1 MATHSDRAPAAPAG
15 PPHGGTLVE
24 YEEFIEGQLR
34 KTRSHVRSVDVA
46 SALMTLAAGT
56 LGYFFVVALVDHW
69 VVYGGLGFWGR
80 LVFLAVYLAAALTYL
95 AREVLPLVVRRI
107 NPVFA
112 AYTIERSRP
121 SLKNVLVNFLLFRA
135 NPAGINEVVYQAI
148 EEQAAT
154 HLAKVHV
161 EVAVDRTKL
170 IRIGYALAAMLLVCA
185 LYTIFSPKDL
195 LRTVGRV
202 VMPWAEIGAPTRTEI
217 VEIEPGDTQ
226 AFRGQQ
232 VTIKARV
239 QGLAADGKVTVL
251 YTTADGQV
259 VDRPIEMKLPPEG
272 YQHLAVL
279 PAGNASLQQTLSY
292 RIQAGDAVTKSYR
305 VEVVAAP
312 TIVVHGVEYHYPS
325 YTGLLTKRVEHQG
338 DLKAIEG
345 TEVTLEALANQ
356 DIQSAYVDFDCDQKL
371 DLRMQTEGQEAKA
384 TFRLTLQDDRRTPE
398 HDCYHLVFKNE
409 QGQQNPQPV
418 RHQIEVTRDLPPEIQ
433 FVGPKQDELDL
444 PLGAA
449 VNLEIVAN
457 DPDFA
462 LRTVQ
467 LSATSG
473 GQPLLDKRLLDE
485 TRPGQFV
492 KKLRFDPR
500 KLGLKVGDVVEYWAA
515 AEDNKDP
522 RPNRSETARRRIRVV
537 SPTARPPKDQIA
549 QGDRQ
554 RDPQQQDD
562 ADAKPGGD
570 DNPQD
575 NNPRPDE
582 KPPADDPEKADPR
595 DAAAAD
601 ANDNPPPKDN
611 PAEQNPDQGADD
623 KNDQLAGNQGSQRPG
638 GPSDK
643 PNDKS
648 AQPRESNP
656 GVPADGSDDGEAI
669 EKILKHRDEQKKSE
683 QPSADAQRSQRE
695 EQKPGGS
702 KQPSDDQS
710 ADPDNAGAGQ
720 PKPDARQQRPEQKP
734 GGENGKKSDQ
744 RNQPSPSPKTS
755 PEQPDKSQGQQGAKD
770 SQAGDNDKGDSD
782 KSDQGQGDGDK
793 ADEANGQRPGDKG
806 QQGQQGQKG
815 QKGQKG
821 KPSAQGKSSQ
831 AGEGGEEST
840 DPQKTSPPNGKGPG
854 KPTDAR
860 PGDDD
865 AQDEAAPAAKDA
877 PKGRGTPR
885 EKPAG
890 TADPQATDEQSD
902 TQQGQP
908 QPGDQKSAGKPNA
921 KQALPKGKP
930 DGAGEKSD
938 QAEATDGEASDQKPA
953 NDSPADQASKPGQGA
968 QSKGDSSRDSNRKKQ
983 PSSREQSNPDAKGG
997 DGEKEKGSSGAGQ
1010 AGKDRQGSPNSQGKS
1025 QPREKSQPPAPDDKD
1040 AKQDD
1045 AAQSPSNSEHESNTQ
1060 GQEDG
1065 DRSGGGKK
1073 GGGQK
1078 ANKSGTG
1085 GAGQNTAA
1093 DEGAGRSDEPGRGE
1107 DSDRAGGNREAG
1119 KKTGQSGSKPGQGSQ
1134 SKPSTDSG
1142 GKSGQ
1147 GTQGASPQSPAG
1159 ASAGDQNP
1167 AGQDG
1172 QQAADRPS
1180 GGKPSDNRP
1189 ASQKWKPTPD
1199 AAEEANLEYARKA
1212 TDLALEHLKD
1222 ELRKEH
1228 PDAELLKQLGWSR
1241 ADLENFVKRW
1251 EQMRR
1256 QAQSQGDQ
1264 QPTAQRELDETL
1276 RSLGLRPRGTSLKSN
1291 AGRDDKSQGY
1301 KESRRSS
1308 PPPEYAEQYKE
1319 YTQGV
1324 SRGGK

>member
-217 VEIEPGDTQ
+217 AEIEPGDTQ

-239 QGLAADGKVTVL
+239 QGLARDGKVTLL

-259 VDRPIEMKLPPEG
+259 VDRAVEMKLPPES

-279 PAGNASLQQTLSY
+279 PAGNASLQQTLTY

-312 TIVVHGVEYHYPS
+312 TIVVRGVEYHYPS

-371 DLRMQTEGQEAKA
+371 ELRMQTEGQEAKA
-384 TFRLTLQDDRRTPE
+384 TFRLALQDDRRTPE

-433 FVGPKQDELDL
+433 FVAPKQDDVDL

-462 LRTVQ
+462 LRRVQ

-485 TRPGQFV
+485 PRPGQFV
-492 KKLRFDPR
+492 KKLRFEPR

-537 SPTARPPKDQIA
+537 SPTARPAQDQLA
-549 QGDRQ
+549 RDDRSGDG
-554 RDPQQQDD
+554 PQQDD
-562 ADAKPGGD
+562 ADAKPSD
-570 DNPQD
+570 DDHPRD
-575 NNPRPDE
+575 NNPPTTT
-582 KPPADDPEKADPR
+582 PEKAGDPKKADQR
-595 DAAAAD
+595 DAAAPD
-601 ANDNPPPKDN
+601 AGDNPPREDN
-611 PAEQNPDQGADD
+611 PAEQNPEQRADD
-623 KNDQLAGNQGSQRPG
+623 KKDQPPDNQGSQRPG
-638 GPSDK
+638 GQSDK
-643 PNDKS
+643 PNDPS
-648 AQPRESNP
+648 AQPRGSNP

-669 EKILKHRDEQKKSE
+669 EQILKHRGEQQKTDPP
-683 QPSADAQRSQRE
+683 PSGSRRSQRE
-695 EQKPGGS
+695 EQKPGDS
-702 KQPSDDQS
+702 KQPADDQS
-710 ADPDNAGAGQ
+710 ADPDNAAAGQ
-720 PKPDARQQRPEQKP
+720 PKPDTSRQRPDQKS
-734 GGENGKKSDQ
+734 GGEKGKKPDQ
-744 RNQPSPSPKTS
+744 RNPQSPSPNSS
-755 PEQPDKSQGQQGAKD
+755 PDQRDKSQGQPGPKD
-770 SQAGDNDKGDSD
+770 SDAGDNDKGDSD
-782 KSDQGQGDGDK
+782 QGDSGQGDSDK
-793 ADEANGQRPGDKG
+793 GNEANGQQPGD
-806 QQGQQGQKG
+806 QGQRGQKG
-815 QKGQKG
+815 QKGQQGQKG
-821 KPSAQGKSSQ
+821 KPSAQGQSSQ
-831 AGEGGEEST
+831 AGDGGEEAT
-840 DPQKTSPPNGKGPG
+840 DPQKTSPPGGKGQS
-854 KPTDAR
+854 KTTDAK

-865 AQDEAAPAAKDA
+865 APDETASAGKDA
-877 PKGRGTPR
+877 PQGRGTPR
-885 EKPAG
+885 KKPADD
-890 TADPQATDEQSD
+890 ADPNATDEPSD
-902 TQQGQP
+902 AQQGQP
-908 QPGDQKSAGKPNA
+908 QSGGKKSAGKPDA
-921 KQALPKGKP
+921 KQAPPNGKS
-930 DGAGEKSD
+930 DGAGEKND
-938 QAEATDGEASDQKPA
+938 HAEAADGEPSDQKPA
-953 NDSPADQASKPGQGA
+953 GDSPTDQASQPGQGA
-968 QSKGDSSRDSNRKKQ
+968 QSKDDPTRDANPKNQ
-983 PSSREQSNPDAKGG
+983 PSAREKSNPDAKGG
-997 DGEKEKGSSGAGQ
+997 DGEKDKGSSGAGQ
-1010 AGKDRQGSPNSQGKS
+1010 AGQDRQGSPNPQGQN
-1025 QPREKSQPPAPDDKD
+1025 QPREKSQRATPDEKD
-1040 AKQDD
+1040 PKQDN
-1045 AAQSPSNSEHESNTQ
+1045 AAQSPSNSEHESNSQ

-1093 DEGAGRSDEPGRGE
+1093 DEGAGRSDEAGQGE
-1107 DSDRAGGNREAG
+1107 NSDRAGGDRAAG

-1134 SKPSTDSG
+1134 NKPSTDPG
-1142 GKSGQ
+1142 AKPGQ
-1147 GTQGASPQSPAG
+1147 GTQGASPQSPSG
-1159 ASAGDQNP
+1159 ESAGNQP
-1167 AGQDG
+1167 QPGEAGS
-1172 QQAADRPS
+1172 QAPDRPS
-1180 GGKPSDNRP
+1180 GGKPGDNRVP
-1189 ASQKWKPTPD
+1189 QQKWKPTPD

-1251 EQMRR
+1251 EQMRQ

-1264 QPTAQRELDETL
+1264 QTTAQRELDQAL
-1276 RSLGLRPRGTSLKSN
+1276 RSLGLRPRGTSLKGN